1 MYIRGTCGYF
11 NDDNILL
18 IILLLFYFYNYCF
31 YLIQVTMAESNHS
44 GGGSACNG
52 GSDSFKMLEKPAST
66 GKERKLSSSQ
76 LELNRCLEVENVSE
90 PLLKR
95 TVT

>member
-1 MYIRGTCGYF
+1 
-11 NDDNILL
+11 
-18 IILLLFYFYNYCF
+18 
-31 YLIQVTMAESNHS
+31 MAESNHS
-44 GGGSACNG
+44 GGGGSACNG
-52 GSDSFKMLEKPAST
+52 GSDSFKVLEKPAST

-76 LELNRCLEVENVSE
+76 LELNRCLEAENVNE